1 MKKTDDE
8 QQVLDNKKEMD
19 KEKQDSTREELLT
32 KMKLKQFD
40 LKVGETFNNMQNFRR
55 IHTAFGKVKKKLIF
69 FLDYTFK

>member
-19 KEKQDSTREELLT
+19 KEKQDSTREGLLT

-40 LKVGETFNNMQNFRR
+40 IKLGETFNNMQNFRR
-55 IHTAFGKVKKKLIF
+55 IQTAFGKVIKNLIF
-69 FLDYTFK
+69 F